1 MDAEVSWGGNS
12 VSGELPGLVPG
23 SGSGAQYGPLMA
35 ERRCHTAHQYVKGT
49 APFLRLKRPL
59 TMRGRTMFVL
69 NVSGIG
75 CGSCVSKIT
84 KAVQSLDSAAAVSVD
99 RAAGKVSV
107 ESIES
112 PERVRAAVEALGFPS
127 TVST

>member
-1 MDAEVSWGGNS
+1 
-12 VSGELPGLVPG
+12 
-23 SGSGAQYGPLMA
+23 
-35 ERRCHTAHQYVKGT
+35 
-49 APFLRLKRPL
+49 
-59 TMRGRTMFVL
+59 MFVL

-112 PERVRAAVEALGFPS
+112 PERFRAAVEALGFPS